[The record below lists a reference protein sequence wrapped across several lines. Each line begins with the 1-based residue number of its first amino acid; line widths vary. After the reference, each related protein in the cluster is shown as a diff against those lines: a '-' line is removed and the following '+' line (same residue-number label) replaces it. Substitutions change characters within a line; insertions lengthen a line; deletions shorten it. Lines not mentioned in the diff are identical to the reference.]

1 MSDGYKMVV
10 LLKQVPDTSSKAGV
24 NPDGTVDR
32 ARAKRMMNPF
42 DKYALQKALEVKKA
56 HGGQITVISM
66 GPPPALE
73 IITEALEYGADKGL
87 LLSDKR
93 LAASDT
99 LSTAYALHMA
109 VKHVGKVDLV
119 FTGLQTTDGDTAQ
132 TGPQIAE
139 RLDMPQVTYLEKLS
153 VNDGVATMQRVVE
166 GGYQTLETP
175 LPCLITVA
183 NSATRLAP
191 KRFAEVYE
199 VKELARNKAEYD
211 KRVTVISLDDIGA
224 DPDRAGLKG
233 SPTVVGKTWKMGDIG
248 GSCAMFEG
256 GNARDEV
263 AELVARVAADNE
275 GILEEVLQ

>member
-10 LLKQVPDTSSKAGV
+10 LMKQVPDTSSKAGV

-56 HGGQITVISM
+56 HGGEITVASM

-73 IITEALEYGADKGL
+73 IVVEALEYGADKGI

-99 LSTAYALHMA
+99 LATAYALHMV
-109 VKHVGKVDLV
+109 VKHVGKVDMV

-139 RLDMPQVTYLEKLS
+139 RLDMPQVTYLETLEVK
-153 VNDGVATMQRVVE
+153 DGVATMQRVVE
-166 GGYQTLETP
+166 GGHQTMECP

-183 NSATRLAP
+183 NSAARLEP
-191 KRFAEVYE
+191 KRFADVFA
-199 VKELARNKAEYD
+199 VKELIRDKAKYD
-211 KRVTVISLDDIGA
+211 SKVTILDLDVIGA
-224 DPDRAGLKG
+224 NPDRAGLKG
-233 SPTVVGKTWKMGDIG
+233 SPTVVGKTWKMGEIG
-248 GSCAMFEG
+248 GACTMFEG
-256 GNARDEV
+256 GAAKDEV
-263 AELVARVAADNE
+263 AELVGDIAANHG
-275 GILEEVLQ
+275 GILEEVLG